1 MWTEGN
7 EMKRENKVDNVTPFF
22 EFTSG
27 SKINVKRFFVL
38 FVCLFVYFFACLL
51 IKIIFSISWYLSNH
65 FNIPANTSLVSH

>member
-1 MWTEGN
+1 MDNEVWTEGN

-38 FVCLFVYFFACLL
+38 FVCLFVCLFLCLFAYKNNFF
-51 IKIIFSISWYLSNH
+51 NQ
-65 FNIPANTSLVSH
+65 LVFK